1 MLQHGQ
7 RFCLATSSGNTGAAL
22 AAGYAPIGTGS
33 DIGGSIRIPA
43 GYNGLLKIED
53 ELGAYNP
60 LIPDGTNLK
69 ATMMLEYPDPE
80 QRKKVVHELE
90 GSIARFTPDG
100 KKIVTVTHLDGLVLA
115 RSAFHHSMNY
125 RSAVVIGTAR
135 VVEDPDERRHALDL
149 IVDQM
154 VPGRS
159 ATLRPSTRKELAA
172 TAVLA
177 VPLREASMKQ
187 RAGGPGDEPAD
198 VAAGVWGGH
207 VPVRRVLDAPV
218 PAEDNPPGLAVP
230 AEVVSRARRAAP

>member
-1 MLQHGQ
+1 MIWRCRKL
-7 RFCLATSSGNTGAAL
+7 TSSNRVRRVPKRAHYDYETVHGILDEGLICHLAFVHDGRPYAIPTLHARVGDTVYIHGSAASRMVR
-22 AAGYAPIGTGS
+22 T
-33 DIGGSIRIPA
+33 
-43 GYNGLLKIED
+43 
-53 ELGAYNP
+53 
-60 LIPDGTNLK
+60 
-69 ATMMLEYPDPE
+69 
-80 QRKKVVHELE
+80 LE
-90 GSIARFTPDG
+90 GESVPACL
-100 KKIVTVTHLDGLVLA
+100 TVTLVDGLVLA